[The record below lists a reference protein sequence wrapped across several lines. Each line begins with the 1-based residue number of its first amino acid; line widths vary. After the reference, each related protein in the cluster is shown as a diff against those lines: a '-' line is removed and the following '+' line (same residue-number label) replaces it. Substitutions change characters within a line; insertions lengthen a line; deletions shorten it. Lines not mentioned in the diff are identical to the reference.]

1 MHRFATRQGSEA
13 WRHWTQ
19 LKFELRRLDLLQSKI
34 VGSGENT
41 KPIFAMTQRPDTSLQ
56 IVTVYQSDV
65 DNMLDCYDSGMF
77 DVSTS
82 NAVALALQRRLKP
95 DHRVQVIRDS
105 NNHECCVRIGDFRSR
120 LPEKLIDWLNR
131 AERASPVEPISFWVD
146 LPKDD
151 IVVPA
156 VEIRQEPIRSEQVSL
171 VS

>member
-1 MHRFATRQGSEA
+1 MHRLATRQGSEA

-77 DVSTS
+77 DISTS
-82 NAVALALQRRLKP
+82 NAVALALQW
-95 DHRVQVIRDS
+95 
-105 NNHECCVRIGDFRSR
+105 
-120 LPEKLIDWLNR
+120 WL
-131 AERASPVEPISFWVD
+131 
-146 LPKDD
+146 
-151 IVVPA
+151 
-156 VEIRQEPIRSEQVSL
+156 
-171 VS
+171 